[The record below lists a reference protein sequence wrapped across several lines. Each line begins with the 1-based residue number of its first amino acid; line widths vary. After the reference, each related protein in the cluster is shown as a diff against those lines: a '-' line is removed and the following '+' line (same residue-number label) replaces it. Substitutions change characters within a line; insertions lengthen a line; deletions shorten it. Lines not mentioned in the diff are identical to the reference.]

1 MKFAEEL
8 CDYFYKESKFTVV
21 RTFQNQMESKKD
33 EFRKDK
39 FLSFLEDKCEKLY
52 DKTELDKNY
61 VPDIFEEN
69 FKRELLDYYF

>member
-1 MKFAEEL
+1 
-8 CDYFYKESKFTVV
+8 
-21 RTFQNQMESKKD
+21 MESKKD